1 MAVGITAP
9 FVSGF
14 RSFCAIIASRFSGA
28 PVIITHQSASRE
40 SSRCARKGRQL
51 MIEHVLFVD
60 DEVSILEIAA
70 AIFEGQGISIL
81 TARHGAEALEV
92 IRNHEVAVIVSDQ
105 RMPGMTGM
113 ELLTRIKA
121 ISPDTVKIL
130 MTGFADLETAI
141 EAINRVEVFRFIV
154 KPWENSQF
162 EEIVLDALKRYRLI
176 KSIMQGDEAAMLSL
190 VRALELKDPY
200 TKGHSERV
208 ANYAVAIARRM
219 KLSEKRLRAIRYG
232 SWLHDCGKI
241 GVSENILNFE
251 GPLDDAETH
260 IVRNHPLWG
269 ADVGRKA
276 RLSEAIV
283 NVILHHHERF
293 DGKGYPSGIVGAKIP
308 MEARIVAVA
317 DVYDALTTE
326 RPYRKAYDAEKALQ
340 MLISMKG
347 NVLDP
352 DLVDLFSR
360 IIETGIVPGIDKETR
375 IV

>member
-1 MAVGITAP
+1 
-9 FVSGF
+9 
-14 RSFCAIIASRFSGA
+14 
-28 PVIITHQSASRE
+28 
-40 SSRCARKGRQL
+40 

-70 AIFEGQGISIL
+70 AILEGQGISIL
-81 TARHGAEALEV
+81 TARHGEEALEV

-154 KPWENSQF
+154 KPWENTQF

-208 ANYAVAIARRM
+208 ANYALAIARRM
-219 KLSEKRLRAIRYG
+219 KLSEKKIRAIRYG

-251 GPLDDAETH
+251 GPLDDAEIH

-293 DGKGYPSGIVGAKIP
+293 DGKGYPSGITGVKIP
-308 MEARIVAVA
+308 MEARIVTVA